1 MKIPFVCALAVI
13 SALSL
18 GACAQKAAPPDA
30 HPAAKSGAA
39 PVATANPLAG
49 RMDVATSPAVVVV
62 GKPVRLTLRL
72 LDPASGTPLTALTV
86 EHEKTVH
93 LYVIS
98 ADLSWFNHLHPTG
111 APESLSVT
119 TVLPSPGAYQ
129 VFADYTPQGGTR
141 TVARASLVT
150 GGHGP
155 VATSILPVIDAA
167 DSQGWIVHRVQA
179 APEGRPDAARGS
191 KYAVALMPMPGK
203 LKAGA
208 EAMLH
213 FEVRDAAGR
222 PVSDLQPYLGA
233 MGHAVI
239 LSTDAQKLLHVHPM
253 DDGTGKPG
261 AVAFHVTFPAP
272 GPYKLWAQFKHGGLI
287 MTAPFVLSVE

>member
-1 MKIPFVCALAVI
+1 MKMPFVSALAVV

-18 GACAQKAAPPDA
+18 GACAQKAAPPDT
-30 HPAAKSGAA
+30 HPAATPDAA
-39 PVATANPLAG
+39 PVAAASPMVG
-49 RMDVATSPAVVVV
+49 RMEVATSPGIVPV

-72 LDPASGTPLTALTV
+72 LDPASGAPLTALTV

-111 APESLSVT
+111 EPESLSVT
-119 TVLPSPGAYQ
+119 TVLPNPGAYY
-129 VFADYTPQGGTR
+129 VYADYVPQGGTR
-141 TVARASLVT
+141 TVARANLVT
-150 GGHGP
+150 GGDGP

-167 DSQGWIVHRVQA
+167 DAQGWIVHQVQA
-179 APEGRPDAARGS
+179 APEGRPDAARGP

-222 PVSDLQPYLGA
+222 PVPDLQPYLGA

-239 LSTDAQKLLHVHPM
+239 LSTDAQELLHVHPM
-253 DDGTGKPG
+253 EMGAGKPG
-261 AVAFHVTFPAP
+261 QVAFHVTFPAP
-272 GPYKLWAQFKHGGLI
+272 GPYKVWAQFQRGGLI
-287 MTAPFVLSVE
+287 MTAPFVVSVE